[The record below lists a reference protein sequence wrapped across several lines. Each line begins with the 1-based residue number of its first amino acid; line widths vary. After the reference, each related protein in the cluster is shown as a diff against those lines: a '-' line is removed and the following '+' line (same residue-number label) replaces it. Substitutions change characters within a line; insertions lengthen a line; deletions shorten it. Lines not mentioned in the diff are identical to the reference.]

1 MNKGIFLIFGRFQ
14 PPTIGHELLFKN
26 ALSRARR
33 EQSDTAVFVSHTQD
47 RKNPLSYEDKV
58 SVIRKSVPGLIIG
71 PASVRTPAEALTW
84 ALDHGYRT
92 ITLLVGEDREAGFE
106 KMAGSWQKAEDPK
119 QRAVVRVEALPRT
132 GAMDAS
138 KVSGT
143 TARRYAQQGNLAQL
157 KKILI
162 SGAQQDSVAKHF
174 MKVIQDRLGPL
185 KEMSMSK
192 KRKLTEADDAQVSR
206 VVSMLVNDSS
216 WLRQDSEPYVTID
229 DPDNDGDI
237 DPNERVPEDTEN
249 NKSVVV
255 INPKRHLKFDLKTKA
270 QKLED
275 DAIAEK
281 EKKHI

>member
-84 ALDHGYRT
+84 ALDKGYRT
-92 ITLLVGEDREAGFE
+92 ITLLVGEDRETGFE

-174 MKVIQDRLGPL
+174 MKVIQDRLGSL

-206 VVSMLVNDSS
+206 VVSTLVNDSS

-229 DPDNDGDI
+229 EPDNDGEI
-237 DPNERVPEDTEN
+237 DPNERVPEDVEG
-249 NKSVVV
+249 NKSIVV
-255 INPKRHLKFDLKTKA
+255 IHPKRKLKYDTKA
-270 QKLED
+270 KVQKAQD
-275 DAIAEK
+275 DAKAK
-281 EKKHI
+281 THI

>member
-1 MNKGIFLIFGRFQ
+1 
-14 PPTIGHELLFKN
+14 
-26 ALSRARR
+26 
-33 EQSDTAVFVSHTQD
+33 
-47 RKNPLSYEDKV
+47 
-58 SVIRKSVPGLIIG
+58 
-71 PASVRTPAEALTW
+71 
-84 ALDHGYRT
+84 
-92 ITLLVGEDREAGFE
+92 
-106 KMAGSWQKAEDPK
+106 
-119 QRAVVRVEALPRT
+119 
-132 GAMDAS
+132 
-138 KVSGT
+138 
-143 TARRYAQQGNLAQL
+143 
-157 KKILI
+157 
-162 SGAQQDSVAKHF
+162 

-192 KRKLTEADDAQVSR
+192 KRKLTEADDAQIGR
-206 VVSMLVNDSS
+206 VVSTLVNDSS
-216 WLRQDSEPYVTID
+216 WLRSDSDPFVTID